1 MKCEFYSY
9 NQGEQS
15 FTYVTLCVLPES
27 ARLFEVSR
35 QNGRI
40 GPKKYVKVFTVFT
53 RLKIWEE
60 WPKVLDMAVKFRIG

>member
-1 MKCEFYSY
+1 VKYEFY

-27 ARLFEVSR
+27 TRLFGISR

-40 GPKKYVKVFTVFT
+40 GPKKICNGVYCVYQAQNLGGVAKGFGH
-53 RLKIWEE
+53 
-60 WPKVLDMAVKFRIG
+60 DS